1 MHYGT
6 LKLLNITWE
15 NISKIFYHNVDDKPT
30 AEKNNIVCDLKKI
43 TCYLQL
49 KICLKKVFIIFLFFV
64 FFLIKLFGAPSPV
77 GVQHSL
83 NIVQMWDMSMSM
95 EEMDSIQQLK
105 SNQCKSINYKNSSHK
120 DRVFEVLQ
128 SFRNENDIFCDIML
142 QTDDGIIVYG
152 HKYILA
158 SATPYFKAMFSSF
171 SESNKDRVNITK
183 VDSTILK
190 LLIDYIYT
198 GEIMITHENVQ
209 FVLVAADL
217 LQLDYVK
224 QACVEFLQKQ
234 LDPSNCLGIKVFA
247 DLHNCIELWSNCE
260 AFIKN
265 QFLEVVKCDEFLSL
279 SSEEVIKLIS
289 CNDVNVPFEEKVY
302 ECVIKWVKHELNQR
316 IHLLP
321 NLMEHVR
328 LPLISKEY
336 LVENVVNEPLLK
348 NDPKCKEYVFEALH
362 FQVIK
367 SVKPF
372 SIPETIW
379 SKPRQLSKIVLV
391 LSWSKSE
398 KKFTTNWYDP
408 ATNQLQLGPEI
419 TNCNQYP
426 TEFVVK
432 DKFVFVMYR
441 GFKIFDMFD
450 TSLKSPCLV
459 RKPDLLVSRSS
470 FRACVLNDCIYSI
483 GSDTKN
489 YSDSHKDFLN
499 TVDVFNLNTQKWQ
512 IVSEKISKRKNIS
525 FGVGVLNNFI
535 YTVGGFN
542 GSTYLKSVECYD
554 PSLDKW
560 YPVAEMSIERCNVGV
575 GVLNGIMYVVGGAN
589 KLGIHKCVEAFS
601 PYNGVWTSITD
612 MNLCRENP
620 VVALDGLL
628 YVIGGNTNSNSIEI
642 YNPKIKSWSMKTI
655 SISGQ
660 MFRTVVVNRPPHLII
675 N

>member
-1 MHYGT
+1 
-6 LKLLNITWE
+6 
-15 NISKIFYHNVDDKPT
+15 
-30 AEKNNIVCDLKKI
+30 
-43 TCYLQL
+43 
-49 KICLKKVFIIFLFFV
+49 
-64 FFLIKLFGAPSPV
+64 
-77 GVQHSL
+77 
-83 NIVQMWDMSMSM
+83 MSM
-95 EEMDSIQQLK
+95 EEMDSVQQLK

-158 SATPYFKAMFSSF
+158 SATPYFKAMFSKF
-171 SESNKDRVNITK
+171 CESKKDRVNITK

-198 GEIMITHENVQ
+198 GEIMITQENVE

-234 LDPSNCLGIKVFA
+234 LDPSNCLGIKLFA
-247 DLHNCIELWSNCE
+247 DLHNCIELLSNCE
-260 AFIKN
+260 VFIKK

-289 CNDVNVPFEEKVY
+289 INDIGVPLEEKIY
-302 ECVIKWVKHELNQR
+302 ECVIKWVKHEFNR
-316 IHLLP
+316 RKHLLP

-379 SKPRQLSKIVLV
+379 SKPRQLPKIVLV
-391 LSWSKSE
+391 LSWSKLE
-398 KKFTTNWYDP
+398 KKLITNWYDP
-408 ATNQLQLGPEI
+408 ATNQFQLGPEI
-419 TNCNQYP
+419 TNFNQFP
-426 TEFVVK
+426 IGFVVK
-432 DKFVFVMYR
+432 DEFVYVMYR
-441 GFKIFDMFD
+441 GSRTFEMFD
-450 TSLKSPCLV
+450 TSLKSPCMV
-459 RKPDLLVSRSS
+459 RKPDLL
-470 FRACVLNDCIYSI
+470 I
-483 GSDTKN
+483 GCDTKK

-499 TVDVFNLNTQKWQ
+499 TVDIFNLNTQKWQ
-512 IVSEKISKRKNIS
+512 TVSEKISKSERRK
-525 FGVGVLNNFI
+525 FGVGVLNNLI
-535 YTVGGFN
+535 YTVGGLSGRSN
-542 GSTYLKSVECYD
+542 DLTYLKSVECYD

-575 GVLNGIMYVVGGAN
+575 GVLNGIMYVVGGVD
-589 KLGIHKCVEAFS
+589 KLGIHKCVEAYS
-601 PYNGVWTSITD
+601 PSDGFWTPIAN
-612 MNLCRENP
+612 MHLCRENP
-620 VVALDGLL
+620 VVVALDGLL
-628 YVIGGNTNSNSIEI
+628 YVIGGNTESNSIEI

-655 SISGQ
+655 SISCHIS
-660 MFRTVVVNRPPHLII
+660 RTVVVNRPPHLII